1 MYRIIVLDIE
11 TIKPVAKGKKKKKRL
26 VESNCAKCYR
36 NGTNKEEKNIS
47 GLIREP
53 SKELF

>member
-11 TIKPVAKGKKKKKRL
+11 TIKPVAKGKKKKRL